1 MKESAAHGHSPGP
14 AGAPFPHGPSGHGAF
29 HSTATDKAASDREAL
44 EQRVKSLRISSGKR
58 DEGGALVKA
67 ISWTGWALACAMTA
81 TAIML
86 GWAVYRDKPLGLTAG
101 GSATAAD
108 AARPASGTVTA
119 ASIKPNGAAE
129 SAAPAANPDAP
140 AQVASGYIIPI
151 HQIQVSPKVSGMIV
165 KLNFEEGM
173 MVQKG
178 FLLAELE
185 TIEYQAELDKARANL
200 EDARQRLA
208 ELLAGAR
215 PEERFQ
221 SKLELDEM
229 IKQREQSK
237 LDYER
242 TRRLTAIQSAGE
254 LEKAQ
259 FTYEG
264 LDRRVERLKSVYEL
278 MVKGPREERIKSAEA
293 QVKGMEAELTKAQ
306 WRFDNCRVTAPV
318 TGIILTKKA
327 EEGNM
332 VNPAAFNVSANLCEM
347 ADLTQLEVDLSI
359 QERDFARLSPRM
371 ECNIMPEVY
380 RNSKPFLARNPK
392 GYTGYISRVMPQA
405 DRGKGAIPVRVKIDV
420 PPEEQGT
427 FLKPDMKVE
436 VTFFDR
442 TRPTSPNQPAKTAAA
457 MAPAS
462 HTSAPPTGASPA
474 LPPPAKKAETPLPRP
489 DSSSR
494 EKNKGTKS

>member
-1 MKESAAHGHSPGP
+1 MVHASPDSGAA
-14 AGAPFPHGPSGHGAF
+14 
-29 HSTATDKAASDREAL
+29 DREAL

-58 DEGGALVKA
+58 EEGGFVVKA
-67 ISWTGWALACAMTA
+67 VTWTGWAMACAMTA
-81 TAIML
+81 TAVML
-86 GWAVYRDKPLGLTAG
+86 GWAVYRDKPLGLNQSGNSAATADGTKPSTTVGSAVTTKPG
-101 GSATAAD
+101 GSSEA
-108 AARPASGTVTA
+108 P
-119 ASIKPNGAAE
+119 
-129 SAAPAANPDAP
+129 APAADPDTP

-178 FLLAELE
+178 YLLAELE

-208 ELLAGAR
+208 ELNAGAR

-293 QVKGMEAELTKAQ
+293 QVKGMEAETTKAQ
-306 WRFDNCRVTAPV
+306 WRLDNCRVCAPV

-392 GYTGYISRVMPQA
+392 GYTGFISRVMPQA

-420 PPEEQGT
+420 PPDEQGT

-442 TRPTSPNQPAKTAAA
+442 IRPVTPSPGAKTNAALTPA
-457 MAPAS
+457 SSGRVTPASASTAPA
-462 HTSAPPTGASPA
+462 PPE
-474 LPPPAKKAETPLPRP
+474 PAKKPGNIPPSALPINSP
-489 DSSSR
+489 ATNTNG
-494 EKNKGTKS
+494 EKSKEVPR